1 MHLLKV
7 VIILKLQNY
16 KVNRKLADS
25 LLEFYRIRKC
35 LILGSTLSVFVF
47 VSFFI
52 PLREVSEP
60 CPEWGGGP
68 EAEVALQRCGVG
80 VRHRHVPG
88 LHRDKLPVC
97 LEVVVLR
104 KHSGPDKLLLKH
116 RHEVQQALGRAV
128 ADVVDHVRRHGE
140 PVLPGASLG
149 SVAHDPDHT
158 LHDVVDVCEVPEAV
172 AVVEYFYLLA
182 LDQPVCEAVVG
193 HVGPAAGSV
202 DCEEAQSRGG
212 NVVELAVGMRQQLV
226 ALLGGGVEAYG
237 VVHHVVGGVRDLPIC
252 PVDAGGRGVDQVPD
266 SGASSVV
273 AVPARLQNVVEADD
287 VALDVRVRVC
297 DAVPYPR
304 LCCKVDHDGRPELPE
319 YAIHG
324 IPVRDGL
331 AEKGEP
337 DPVLLQLFE
346 PLMLE
351 PDVVVVGDAVD
362 ADDAAV
368 RAVVKQSFDE
378 VRADKTG
385 STGHHHRGAGQ
396 SDVRL

>member
-52 PLREVSEP
+52 PLCEVSEP
-60 CPEWGGGP
+60 CPEGGGWF
-68 EAEVALQRCGVG
+68 EAEVALQRGGVG

-104 KHSGPDKLLLKH
+104 QHPGPDKLLLKH
-116 RHEVQQALGRAV
+116 RHEVQQALGGAV
-128 ADVVDHVRRHGE
+128 ADVVDHIRRYRKS
-140 PVLPGASLG
+140 VLPGASLRR
-149 SVAHDPDHT
+149 VAHDPDYA
-158 LHDVVDVCEVPEAV
+158 LHDVVYVGEVPPAV
-172 AVVEYFYLLA
+172 AVIEYPDA
-182 LDQPVCEAVVG
+182 LSPDQPVCEAVVR

-202 DCEEAQSRGG
+202 DGEEAQSRGG

-226 ALLGGGVEAYG
+226 ALLGGGVEADG
-237 VVHHVVGGVRDLPIC
+237 VVHLVVGGVRHFLVGA
-252 PVDAGGRGVDQVPD
+252 VDAGRGGVDQMLHA
-266 SGASSVV
+266 GASSVV
-273 AVPARLQNVVEADD
+273 AVAAGLQDVVESDQ
-287 VALDVRVRVC
+287 VALYVRVRIG
-297 DAVPYPR
+297 DAVPDPC
-304 LCCKVDHDGRPELPE
+304 LGSQVDHDGRTKVPE

-331 AEKGEP
+331 AEEGEP
-337 DPVLLQLFE
+337 VPVFPQPVKTLV
-346 PLMLE
+346 LE

-378 VRADKTG
+378 VRADKAG
-385 STGHHHRGAGQ
+385 GTGHHHRGAGQ